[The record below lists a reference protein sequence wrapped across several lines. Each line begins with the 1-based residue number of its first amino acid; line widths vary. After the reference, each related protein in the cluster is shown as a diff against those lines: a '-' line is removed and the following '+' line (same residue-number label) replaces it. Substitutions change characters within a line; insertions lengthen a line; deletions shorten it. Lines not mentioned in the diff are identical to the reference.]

1 MGGGLGRIIIVSAG
15 VGLGHHGYTRE
26 LSRRLGERGFT
37 VDEHDFM
44 DLLPGPAGTG
54 SVRLYNRTLNHA
66 PWVYAG
72 LFHLGTW
79 SVTAAVTRSLLAP
92 ARARLRGL
100 LDRDVRAVISTYS
113 LASQLLG
120 PLRRSGR
127 LRVPAVTYV
136 TDFAVHRHWVV
147 PGVDAL
153 LTPHRVGAVQARM
166 LGASDASVLAAG
178 ALVAPGFHPPT
189 PTEREQARRA
199 FGLPSG
205 RLALVAA
212 GSWGVGRVAATAAD
226 LVASGVATPVVVCG
240 RNARLRARL
249 AQAGVPALGWVDDMP
264 MLMRAVDVLVENAGG
279 LMAMEG
285 MATGLP
291 VATYRPIPGHGHISA
306 VTLERAGVSTWIRS
320 RSALGPTLVRL
331 LDGDLGAAQRSAA
344 VPMFQADP
352 AEVVAG
358 LASPRG
364 SARPS
369 PGRRGAAREWRSVN
383 EYGPRSM
390 VGADD
395 AGQDPRR

>member
-1 MGGGLGRIIIVSAG
+1 MGGGLGRVVIVSAG

-26 LSRRLGERGFT
+26 LARRLGERGFA

-66 PWVYAG
+66 PWIYAG
-72 LFHLGTW
+72 LFHVGTW
-79 SVTAAVTRSLLAP
+79 AMTAAVTRTLLAP

-100 LDRDVRAVISTYS
+100 LHDDVRAVVSTYS

-153 LTPHRVGAVQARM
+153 LTPHQVGAVQARV
-166 LGASDASVLAAG
+166 LGASGGSALSAG

-189 PTEREQARRA
+189 PAERARARHT
-199 FGLPSG
+199 FGLPGG

-212 GSWGVGRVAATAAD
+212 GSWGVGRVATTAAE
-226 LVASGVATPVVVCG
+226 LMASGVATPVVVCG
-240 RNARLRARL
+240 HNSRLRARL

-279 LMAMEG
+279 LMALEG

-291 VATYRPIPGHGHISA
+291 VATYRPIPGHGQVSA
-306 VTLERAGVSTWIRS
+306 ATLAKAGVSTWIRS
-320 RSALGPTLVRL
+320 RHSLGPTLVRL

-344 VPMFQADP
+344 APMFRADP
-352 AEVVAG
+352 ADVVAR
-358 LASPRG
+358 LASPQ
-364 SARPS
+364 RP
-369 PGRRGAAREWRSVN
+369 PRAVAGRAAHVWRSVN
-383 EYGPRSM
+383 ERGSRSM
-390 VGADD
+390 VGVDD
-395 AGQDPRR
+395 AGRDQRR

>member
-1 MGGGLGRIIIVSAG
+1 MGGGLGRVVIVSAG

-26 LSRRLGERGFT
+26 LARRLGERGYT

-72 LFHLGTW
+72 LFRLGTW
-79 SVTAAVTRSLLAP
+79 SVTAAVTRTLLAP
-92 ARARLRGL
+92 ARARLRSL
-100 LDRDVRAVISTYS
+100 LDQDVRAVVSTYS

-147 PGVDAL
+147 RGVDAL
-153 LTPHRVGAVQARM
+153 LTPHRVGAAQARV
-166 LGASDASVLAAG
+166 LGADDGSALAAG

-189 PTEREQARRA
+189 PAEREQARLA
-199 FGLPSG
+199 FGLPPG

-212 GSWGVGRVAATAAD
+212 GSWGVGRVAKTAAE

-240 RNARLRARL
+240 HNARLRARL
-249 AQAGVPALGWVDDMP
+249 AQAGVPALGWVEDMP
-264 MLMRAVDVLVENAGG
+264 LLMRAVDVLVENAGG

-291 VATYRPIPGHGHISA
+291 VATYRPIPGHGQVSA
-306 VTLERAGVSTWIRS
+306 AALERARVSTWIRT
-320 RSALGPTLVRL
+320 RAALGPTLERL

-344 VPMFQADP
+344 ATMFRVDP
-352 AEVVAG
+352 ADLVARLAGPDRPARG
-358 LASPRG
+358 L
-364 SARPS
+364 SARPH
-369 PGRRGAAREWRSVN
+369 AWRSLN
-383 EYGPRSM
+383 EQGSPSVVGWDRPR
-390 VGADD
+390 
-395 AGQDPRR
+395 